1 MQIIFPTMSRL
12 FFVLMIGVSLF
23 MLFRGHNEPGGGF
36 IGGLIAALGFAL
48 LAMAHDVGTA
58 RRALVIHPVALMGT
72 GLLLSFVSGL
82 PGLLS
87 DRSFLTH
94 WWMEVGSTHLGTAT
108 IFDIGVYCVVIGGVL
123 CLVFRLYEGI
133 EQ

>member
-1 MQIIFPTMSRL
+1 MQIIFATMSRL

-36 IGGLIAALGFAL
+36 VGGLIAALGFAL
-48 LAMAHDVGTA
+48 LAMARDVETA
-58 RRALVIHPVALMGT
+58 RRALVVHPVALMGS

-94 WWMEVGSTHLGTAT
+94 WWMQIGSTHLGTAT
-108 IFDIGVYCVVIGGVL
+108 AFDIGVYCVVVGGVL

-133 EQ
+133 EP

>member
-1 MQIIFPTMSRL
+1 MSIIFSTMARL
-12 FFVLMIGVSLF
+12 FFVLMLAVSVF

-36 IGGLIAALGFAL
+36 VGGLIAALAFAL
-48 LAMAHDVGTA
+48 LALAENVRTA
-58 RRALVIHPVALMGT
+58 RNALLVHPVALMGA
-72 GLLLSFVSGL
+72 GLLLAVASGL

-94 WWMEVGSTHLGTAT
+94 WWVEVGSLHLGTAT
-108 IFDIGVYCVVIGGVL
+108 TFDIGVYCVVVGGVL

>member
-1 MQIIFPTMSRL
+1 MSIIFSTMARL
-12 FFVLMIGVSLF
+12 FFVLMLAVSIF

-36 IGGLIAALGFAL
+36 VGGLIAALAFAL
-48 LAMAHDVGTA
+48 LALAENVRTA
-58 RRALVIHPVALMGT
+58 RNALLVHPVALMGA
-72 GLLLSFVSGL
+72 GLLLAVASGL

-94 WWMEVGSTHLGTAT
+94 WWVEVGSLHLGTAT
-108 IFDIGVYCVVIGGVL
+108 TFDIGVYCVVVGGVL

>member
-1 MQIIFPTMSRL
+1 MQIIFSTMSRL

-48 LAMAHDVGTA
+48 LAMARDVETA
-58 RRALVIHPVALMGT
+58 RKALVVHPVALMGG
-72 GLLLSFVSGL
+72 GLLLSFASGL

-87 DRSFLTH
+87 DQSFLTH
-94 WWMEVGSTHLGTAT
+94 WWAKVGSLHLGTAT
-108 IFDIGVYCVVIGGVL
+108 TFDIGVYFVVIGGVL
-123 CLVFRLYEGI
+123 CLVFRLYEGV

>member
-1 MQIIFPTMSRL
+1 MSIIFSTMARL
-12 FFVLMIGVSLF
+12 FFVLMLAVSLY

-36 IGGLIAALGFAL
+36 VGGLIAALAFAL
-48 LAMAHDVGTA
+48 LALAENVRTA
-58 RRALVIHPVALMGT
+58 RNALVVHPVTLMGG
-72 GLLLSFVSGL
+72 GLLLAVVSGL

-94 WWMEVGSTHLGTAT
+94 WWLELGSLHLGTAT
-108 IFDIGVYCVVIGGVL
+108 TFDIGVYCVVIGGVL
-123 CLVFRLYEGI
+123 CLVFRLYEGV

>member
-1 MQIIFPTMSRL
+1 MRIIFATMSRL

-36 IGGLIAALGFAL
+36 IGGLIAALAFAL
-48 LAMAHDVGTA
+48 LAMARDVDAA
-58 RRALVIHPVALMGT
+58 RRALMVHPVALMGA

-82 PGLLS
+82 PGVLS

-94 WWMEVGSTHLGTAT
+94 WWIEFGSLHLGTAT
-108 IFDIGVYCVVIGGVL
+108 TFDIGVYFVVIGGVL
-123 CLVFRLYEGI
+123 CLVFRFYEGV

>member
-1 MQIIFPTMSRL
+1 MQIIFATMSRL

-48 LAMAHDVGTA
+48 LAMARDVETA
-58 RRALVIHPVALMGT
+58 RRALVVHPVALMGS
-72 GLLLSFVSGL
+72 GLLLAFVSGL

-94 WWMEVGSTHLGTAT
+94 WWTEIGSTHLGTAT
-108 IFDIGVYCVVIGGVL
+108 AFDIGVYCVVVGGVL

>member
-1 MQIIFPTMSRL
+1 MQIIFATMSRL

-48 LAMAHDVGTA
+48 LAMARGVETA
-58 RRALVIHPVALMGT
+58 RRALVVHPVALMGS
-72 GLLLSFVSGL
+72 GLLLAFVSGL

-94 WWMEVGSTHLGTAT
+94 WWTEIGSTHLGTAT
-108 IFDIGVYCVVIGGVL
+108 TFDIGVYCVVVGGVL

>member
-94 WWMEVGSTHLGTAT
+94 WWMEIGSTHLGTAT

>member
-12 FFVLMIGVSLF
+12 FFVLMIGVSLY

-48 LAMAHDVGTA
+48 LAMAHDVDAA
-58 RRALVIHPVALMGT
+58 RKALMVHPVALMGG
-72 GLLLSFVSGL
+72 GLLLSFASGL

-87 DRSFLTH
+87 DQSFLTH
-94 WWMEVGSTHLGTAT
+94 WWIEIGSLHLGTAT
-108 IFDIGVYCVVIGGVL
+108 TFDIGVYCVVIGGVL
-123 CLVFRLYEGI
+123 CLVFRLYEGV